1 MATEIELKLL
11 FAGGAADLLRL
22 QDLLLPHARS
32 GQSGAGQIDSQTQV
46 NWYLDTAQRELHSHR
61 AMLRVRQTQRGTAAP
76 TWRMTAKLKPS
87 LAAGILSSTE
97 LERAL
102 EPAEVAS
109 WQDGPPPRL
118 TLSQLD
124 REHWLDHLLPADAT
138 LHVLGALRNQR
149 QALTVPRALWQPGA
163 TDLVTLELDRTLY
176 SAEVERCELELEHPD
191 AAAMAPALQAWL
203 TQQGLETY
211 PATESKYAQFLRLQ
225 A

>member
-22 QDLLLPHARS
+22 QDLLLPHAHS
-32 GQSGAGQIDSQTQV
+32 EQGNSLKVDSQTQV
-46 NWYLDTAQRELHSHR
+46 NWYLDTAQRELHAQR
-61 AMLRVRQTQRGTAAP
+61 AMLRVRQTQRGTTSP
-76 TWRMTAKLKPS
+76 TWRLTAKLKPS
-87 LAAGILSSTE
+87 LTAGILSSTE

-102 EPAEVAS
+102 DPHEVAN

-118 TLSQLD
+118 PRAQLD
-124 REHWLDHLLPADAT
+124 REHWLDHLLPPDAT
-138 LHVLGALRNQR
+138 LYVLGALRNQR

-176 SAEVERCELELEHPD
+176 SAEVERCELELEHPE

-203 TQQGLETY
+203 TSLGIDTD
-211 PATESKYAQFLRLQ
+211 PATESKYAQFLRLLG
-225 A
+225 